1 MDFLNDLIENTTFLQ
16 FLQPFNDSLT
26 HYPWIQA
33 STILLLTFGFASLIT
48 WIFFAILK
56 HLTRKTKTYMD
67 DNLVNLARA
76 PVYYSLVITGFSTA
90 VKIAPLTAEMTL
102 LLIHGFKTLGVL
114 IWTIALVRFSKLILK
129 QLAWLS
135 TKGKFLQPQTLPLFS
150 SLSQV
155 MIIATAIYIGF
166 QIWGIDMTAWLASA
180 GIIGIAVGFAA
191 KDTLANLFSGVFILA
206 DAPYKIGDYV
216 VLDNTDRGKVT
227 HIGIRSTRFLTRDDV
242 EITVPNSIVGNSKI
256 INQSGGP
263 HVKFRVRIAIGVA
276 YGTDIDRVRQ
286 ILMHTAENN
295 ELVCESPTPR
305 IRFRHF
311 GASSLDFEL
320 LCWIEEP
327 ELRGRAM
334 DSLNDTIYKRFTEE
348 DIEIPYAK
356 QDVYIKEMP
365 DKKSS

>member
-1 MDFLNDLIENTTFLQ
+1 MDFLNDLIENTNYLPYI
-16 FLQPFNDSLT
+16 QPFNDSLAQ
-26 HYPWIQA
+26 YPWIQA
-33 STILLLTFGFASLIT
+33 FAVLFLTFGVASIIT
-48 WIFFAILK
+48 WIVFAILK
-56 HLTRKTKTYMD
+56 RLTKKTKTYMD
-67 DNLVNLARA
+67 DHLVSLAKA

-90 VKIAPLTAEMTL
+90 VKIAPLSEETTR
-102 LLIHGFKTLGVL
+102 LLIYGFKTLGVL
-114 IWTIALVRFSKLILK
+114 IWTIALIRFSKLILK

-135 TKGKFLQPQTLPLFS
+135 TRGKFLQPQTLPLFS

-155 MIIATAIYIGF
+155 VIIITSIYIGF

-263 HVKFRVRIAIGVA
+263 HVKFRVRIAVGVA
-276 YGTDIDRVRQ
+276 YGTDIDQVRA
-286 ILMHTAENN
+286 ILMETAVNN

-305 IRFRHF
+305 IRFRTF

-334 DSLNDTIYKRFTEE
+334 DSLNDTIYKRFMAEE
-348 DIEIPYAK
+348 IEIPYDK
-356 QDVYIKEMP
+356 RDIYIKEMP
-365 DKKSS
+365 ETKT